1 MKKHKMYCKDG
12 KVHEVSSVKKHKA
25 LMKKGCGHKKKKGVN
40 YKPANTDDKKKP
52 AEKKELPVKTHP
64 HYGFTYRTREE
75 RERKLVAVHEKIH
88 GRGRGTSGGGNS
100 GQQGQR
106 SR

>member
-40 YKPANTDDKKKP
+40 YKPANTDDKKKTE
-52 AEKKELPVKTHP
+52 EKQPPLKRSR
-64 HYGFTYRTREE
+64 YGFTYRTREE
-75 RERKLVAVHEKIH
+75 REQKLIAYSKRIK
-88 GRGRGTSGGGNS
+88 GQGRGTSGGGNS
-100 GQQGQR
+100 GQQGQH

>member
-40 YKPANTDDKKKP
+40 YKPANTGGEKKP
-52 AEKKELPVKTHP
+52 VVVKANTTGGKEKYEKRAKRLAELHKK
-64 HYGFTYRTREE
+64 GI
-75 RERKLVAVHEKIH
+75 RK
-88 GRGRGTSGGGNS
+88 S
-100 GQQGQR
+100 
-106 SR
+106 